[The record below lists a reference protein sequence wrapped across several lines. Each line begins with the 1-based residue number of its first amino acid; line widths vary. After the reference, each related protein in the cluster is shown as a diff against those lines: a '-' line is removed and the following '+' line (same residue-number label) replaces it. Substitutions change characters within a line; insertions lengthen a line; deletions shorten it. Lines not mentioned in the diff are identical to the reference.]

1 MSHKKIVFIFP
12 GQGAQFVGM
21 GRDFFDAFPLARQT
35 FEEADDHLKMHLSKI
50 IFHGPPDQL
59 TETKYSQPA
68 IFVASVAMLRCF
80 PVKPVICAG
89 LSLGEYTALFASE
102 KLSFI
107 EGLTLVQARGIAMQ
121 EACLKRQ
128 GTMRVVLGLGEDD
141 VAKALPKNVWIANLN
156 CPGQVVIAG
165 ETSAIVQAE
174 ESLKKAGAKRVL
186 PLDVSGAFHTP
197 LMASAQE
204 QLKPLIMQSH
214 FKQSST
220 KLVMNVPGDFVDPI
234 GEVRTNLILQVASPT
249 RWEKGIRAIMETAP
263 DLFIEIGPGK
273 SLAGMN
279 RKIGVP
285 VETKNIEK
293 ITDLE
298 GLYAATER

>member
-1 MSHKKIVFIFP
+1 MSRKKIVFIFP

-21 GRDFFDAFPLARQT
+21 GRDFFDAFPMARQT

-50 IFHGPPDQL
+50 IFNGPSEQL

-68 IFVASVAMLRCF
+68 IYVTSVAMLRCF
-80 PVKPVICAG
+80 PVKPAICAG

-107 EGLTLVQARGIAMQ
+107 ECLTLVQARGTAMQ
-121 EACLKRQ
+121 DACLKTP

-141 VAKALPKNVWIANLN
+141 VSKALPKNVWIANLN

-165 ETSAIVQAE
+165 ETSAMPQAE
-174 ESLKKAGAKRVL
+174 EALKKAGAKRVL

-204 QLKPLIMQSH
+204 ELKPIIMQSH
-214 FKQSST
+214 FKSSSIE
-220 KLVMNVPGDFVDPI
+220 LVMNVPGDFVESIDDM
-234 GEVRTNLILQVASPT
+234 RTHLIAQVASPT
-249 RWEKGIRAIMETAP
+249 RWEKGIRAIMERSP

-293 ITDLE
+293 VTDLE